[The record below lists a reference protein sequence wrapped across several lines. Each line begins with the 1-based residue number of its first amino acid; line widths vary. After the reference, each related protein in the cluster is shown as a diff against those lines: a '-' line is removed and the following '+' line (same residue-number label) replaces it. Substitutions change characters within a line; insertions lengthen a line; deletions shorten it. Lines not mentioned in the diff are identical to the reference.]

1 MIKAIIFDLDGT
13 LANTIPEIREGVNM
27 TMEKLGHPTHSPE
40 SILSFIN
47 NGARHLIRCAL
58 PCELQGDEAAVD
70 HALAQFNQC
79 YGETYMNTKTTYDG
93 VRELVEKL
101 HGAYKIGVLSNKQD
115 PFVKNL
121 SRQLLGEEYCDA
133 AQGVIAGMPPKPHPY
148 HTEKIAAELGVSTEE
163 CVMIGDS
170 DIDLLTAQNAN
181 MKHIGVTWGFRSE
194 EFLREKG
201 VKNLAHTA
209 DELEAL
215 IHQLAEEE

>member
-148 HTEKIAAELGVSTEE
+148 HTEKIAAELGADDRGFTVTCETDGVEVVMMPREQTEK
-163 CVMIGDS
+163 VI
-170 DIDLLTAQNAN
+170 
-181 MKHIGVTWGFRSE
+181 V
-194 EFLREKG
+194 
-201 VKNLAHTA
+201 
-209 DELEAL
+209 
-215 IHQLAEEE
+215 